1 MNIDDILNGARTAFI
16 DETLDSSSDV
26 RPKLLV
32 NSRET
37 KVINSIKDELK
48 SCSEFIISSAFITMG
63 GITPLLGFQIPGSP
77 QHKG

>member
-37 KVINSIKDELK
+37 
-48 SCSEFIISSAFITMG
+48 
-63 GITPLLGFQIPGSP
+63 
-77 QHKG
+77 